1 MQSDSKRVWIQVIAR
16 LGRET
21 QFHLDERY
29 RHFKI
34 TDGVIVVV
42 SIFLLILA
50 IFNVYY
56 VWVLAQNLNGIV
68 DNMDSMHRHMEIIKD
83 DMTTITDKVESFDAS
98 MQHMDKIADNMS
110 SLTGSMTSVSG
121 AMSSIRD
128 GMGTI
133 NQDMQLMSSG
143 MSNIDARF
151 VSMTHHVT
159 IMRENTR
166 KIAKPMKMMP

>member
-42 SIFLLILA
+42 SLFMLVLA

-68 DNMDSMHRHMEIIKD
+68 DNMDSMHRHMEIIKE
-83 DMTTITDKVESFDAS
+83 DMITITDKVESFDAS
-98 MQHMDKIADNMS
+98 MQHMDRIAGNMG
-110 SLTGSMTSVSG
+110 SLTTSMTSVSA

-128 GMGTI
+128 SMGVI
-133 NQDMQLMSSG
+133 DEDMKLMSSG
-143 MSNIDARF
+143 MTNIDNRF
-151 VSMTHHVT
+151 MSMTRNVS

-166 KIAKPMKMMP
+166 KIARPMKLMP